1 MEDKVFRKVKEQI
14 GILRG
19 RGVIINNKKFAK
31 NVLLEINYYN
41 LINGYK
47 KIFLDETLPY
57 EHYLSGT
64 TFEEIYNL
72 YEFDRR
78 LRILSIEAILKVEK
92 KFKTI
97 IAYEF
102 SRKYGYKNYLLFEN
116 FDISGSNP
124 KSCKQI
130 SELFK
135 KLYEK
140 ISLNIDKEQSITH
153 YVTEKNYIP
162 LWVLVNSLTIGD
174 ISKFYANMLPKDK
187 NNVARTFKYGLRA
200 DDIDNCIY
208 FLSSIRNR
216 CAHDEVLFSFKSNV
230 HLKNNN
236 KYLKYFKLKKSNDYY
251 AAMIAL
257 KTLLLDKD
265 YNLFQ
270 KNVELLLDELSGR
283 IHSISKNKVTS
294 EMGMP
299 SNWKKLKKLD

>member
-265 YNLFQ
+265 
-270 KNVELLLDELSGR
+270 
-283 IHSISKNKVTS
+283 T
-294 EMGMP
+294 
-299 SNWKKLKKLD
+299 